1 MRSEYL
7 FSRGRYSDIHYESFQ
22 KGTMQ
27 YQGGNDKEALYKY
40 LRKVYG
46 ASNTSTLR
54 HELAK
59 KPFAEIA
66 PGDVLIYEADRNH
79 SVGHAVLVVDVA
91 VNPND
96 GRKAIMVAESSMPAL
111 SMHIVRNLLHP
122 LKSPWII
129 VKDSDEDVFLSGIR
143 FQKAD
148 LRSW

>member
-1 MRSEYL
+1 MSW
-7 FSRGRYSDIHYESFQ
+7 S
-22 KGTMQ
+22 
-27 YQGGNDKEALYKY
+27 
-40 LRKVYG
+40 
-46 ASNTSTLR
+46 
-54 HELAK
+54 
-59 KPFAEIA
+59 
-66 PGDVLIYEADRNH
+66 H

-111 SMHIVRNLLHP
+111 TMHIVRNLLHP

-129 VKDSDEDVFLSGIR
+129 VEDSDEDVFLSGIR